1 MVAVAV
7 SSPPARGK
15 TQTLQMR
22 GERVARERA
31 RPYRQIESKV
41 PSGTI
46 LPNGARVPLLP
57 QDSLA
62 KRANLEMDRWL
73 RSLSPRDRARVRLA
87 R

>member
-1 MVAVAV
+1 MAK
-7 SSPPARGK
+7 R
-15 TQTLQMR
+15 MNWD
-22 GERVARERA
+22 RA
-31 RPYRQIESKV
+31 RPYRQTESKV
-41 PSGTI
+41 APGTI

-73 RSLSPRDRARVRLA
+73 RRLSPRDRARVRLA